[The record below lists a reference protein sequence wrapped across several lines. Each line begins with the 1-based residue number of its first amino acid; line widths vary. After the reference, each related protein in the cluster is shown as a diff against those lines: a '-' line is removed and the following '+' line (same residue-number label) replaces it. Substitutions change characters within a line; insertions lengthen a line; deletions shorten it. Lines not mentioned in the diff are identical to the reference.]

1 MAPTLSKKNQNPFKP
16 DQVVRATRTFA
27 WEGGVVHKGEKYRGS
42 DPAVVEG
49 WNAFVDGDTLDQE
62 LENPWDTLPEP
73 PQHTPEVTVA
83 ANTIPP
89 HRQVRCMVDASVPV
103 QWAPDS
109 PGSGSGTPPPFLR
122 SQLRSGQI
130 LDVLSDVVSKNPS
143 WFRWIERD
151 VSPEDIER
159 MEKLQRLER
168 EGDQAVR

>member
-1 MAPTLSKKNQNPFKP
+1 
-16 DQVVRATRTFA
+16 
-27 WEGGVVHKGEKYRGS
+27 
-42 DPAVVEG
+42 
-49 WNAFVDGDTLDQE
+49 
-62 LENPWDTLPEP
+62 
-73 PQHTPEVTVA
+73 
-83 ANTIPP
+83 
-89 HRQVRCMVDASVPV
+89 MVDASVPV